1 MTNRTPWKIA
11 RIHGSV
17 NGFNLSM
24 EVCDF
29 YHSTAAFRIDMANKP
44 PITTSHAPLR
54 DLNNAIF
61 PLDCRCL
68 LTDGDQTTQ
77 YVLGSSCKS
86 EFVYTEK
93 GVWTDPCADMFIILS
108 ESEFMT
114 VKSFAHRGIAVPLHP
129 ATLGMQPK
137 RQAGSCAE
145 AFDKVDIDVRLVE
158 GRELTSNE
166 AIVEAGLNRA
176 ALVSRTEW
184 TVDNGIQ
191 VMVEYP
197 VRVWNFNER
206 AFCYQLDT
214 GPVLLPNFNYNHTHL
229 IETFDRAYVAH
240 NCPNWAEFIVNVPTQ
255 IEANISVDH
264 YNESRR
270 LDNVTNRM
278 FAIVE

>member
-1 MTNRTPWKIA
+1 MKA
-11 RIHGSV
+11 L
-17 NGFNLSM
+17 NLFM
-24 EVCDF
+24 QVCDF
-29 YHSTAAFRIDMANKP
+29 YRSTAAFRIDLANKP

-54 DLNNAIF
+54 DLNNAVF

-77 YVLGSSCKS
+77 FVLGSSCKS

-114 VKSFAHRGIAVPLHP
+114 VKSFAHRGIDVPLHP
-129 ATLGMQPK
+129 ASLGMQPK
-137 RQAGSCAE
+137 RQAGSTSE
-145 AFDKVDIDVRLVE
+145 AFDTVEIDVRLIQ
-158 GRELTSNE
+158 GRELTCAE
-166 AIVEAGLNRA
+166 EIVEAGLNRA
-176 ALVSRTEW
+176 PLVSRTEW
-184 TVDNGIQ
+184 TAENGIQ
-191 VMVEYP
+191 IVIEYP

-214 GPVLLPNFNYNHTHL
+214 GPVLLPNFNHKTTRL

-240 NCPNWAEFIVNVPTQ
+240 NCPNWAEFIVNVPTR
-255 IEANISVDH
+255 IDGETLVDH

-270 LDNVTNRM
+270 LDHVTNRM
-278 FAIVE
+278 IEVIE